1 MKPNWLRKFYGT
13 IKNGVFVERYLKE
26 RLTNTTNFTD
36 KAANTITHNFTCL
49 LKSEAVT
56 DSGLGLLRR

>member
-36 KAANTITHNFTCL
+36 KAANTINPQFYVSPQ
-49 LKSEAVT
+49 K
-56 DSGLGLLRR
+56 